1 MKALITGGAGFV
13 GRHLVKE
20 LYRKKIQTIVYDTVP
35 LEAKKDLLP
44 WTKTISYIEGNI
56 LNFDL
61 LKKAMEGC
69 DLVFHTAAIAD
80 IDDARK
86 DPVQTMDVNVLGTA
100 KCLEAA
106 RLNKVSR
113 FLFASSVYASGNLGS
128 FYSISKQAG
137 ESLAKAYYE
146 DFGLEYTILR
156 YGSLYG
162 REPNHWNFIYTVC
175 RELLTKGEFI
185 YTSSPDAI
193 REYIHINDAARETV
207 RIALDREYI
216 NKSVLIT
223 GHQKM
228 KMKEFFEMIQEI
240 LCRKITIHYDES
252 KHQRHY
258 IRTPYSFD
266 IEVPIRINISNYV
279 DISEGILDCLKEVE
293 REIADKNDAEK

>member
-13 GRHLVKE
+13 GRYLVKE
-20 LYRKKIQTIVYDTVP
+20 LSRKKIPTIVYDKVP
-35 LEAKKDLLP
+35 LGAIKALLP
-44 WTKTISYIEGNI
+44 NTKNISCIEGDIQDFN
-56 LNFDL
+56 L
-61 LKKAMEGC
+61 LKKAMKGC

-80 IDDARK
+80 IDEARK
-86 DPVQTMDVNVLGTA
+86 DPLQTMDVNVSGTV

-106 RLNKVSR
+106 RRNNVRR
-113 FLFASSVYASGNLGS
+113 FLFASSVYASGNRGS

-175 RELLTKGEFI
+175 RELLTKGEFF

-207 RIALDREYI
+207 RIALEPEYI

-223 GHQKM
+223 GHQKL
-228 KMKEFFEMIQEI
+228 KMKEFFDMIEEI
-240 LCRKITIHYDES
+240 LGKKITVHYDES

-266 IEVPIRINISNYV
+266 VEVPIRINISNYV
-279 DISEGILDCLKEVE
+279 DISEGILDCLKEVRKE
-293 REIADKNDAEK
+293 LSTSNSDE